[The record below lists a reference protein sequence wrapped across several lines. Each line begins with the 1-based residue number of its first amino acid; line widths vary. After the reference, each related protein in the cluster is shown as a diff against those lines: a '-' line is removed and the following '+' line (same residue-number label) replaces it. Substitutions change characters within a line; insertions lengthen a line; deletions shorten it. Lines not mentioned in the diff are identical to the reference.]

1 MSESLLN
8 ANQRRRLATHLRML
22 REDLEEVAGWP
33 EMARP
38 GAPYDGIRDRIAE
51 LLGAV
56 EELRAALA
64 LPLDRAVP
72 LRRRVMATAEVW
84 ATTAEDLKARRLRGY
99 GEVHPDLAGVLDGR
113 VDQIVR
119 QLRAIAD
126 LADKLPDR

>member
-51 LLGAV
+51 LLAAV

-99 GEVHPDLAGVLDGR
+99 GEVHPGLAGVLDGR